1 MVSRVALRHFL
12 LIYDIGAR
20 VLEVRDLGEDAEAA
34 AARYSEVE
42 EEFRQREG
50 FEVVLI
56 GADSIET
63 IQETHAHYFETGA
76 NGDSLEAKLLRAA
89 G

>member
-1 MVSRVALRHFL
+1 MSSRVALRHFL

-20 VLEVRDLGEDAEAA
+20 AVKFQDLGEDAEAA
-34 AARYSEVE
+34 AVRYSEVE
-42 EEFRQREG
+42 EEFREREG

-76 NGDSLEAKLLRAA
+76 NGNSLEDKLLRAA

>member
-1 MVSRVALRHFL
+1 MSRMALRHFL
-12 LIYDIGAR
+12 LIYDIAAR
-20 VLEVRDLGEDAEAA
+20 DLTIQDLGEDAEAA
-34 AARYSEVE
+34 AAHYSEVE
-42 EEFRQREG
+42 EEFRERAG

-63 IQETHAHYFETGA
+63 IRETHGHYFETGA
-76 NGDSLEAKLLRAA
+76 NGNSLEDKLLRAA

>member
-1 MVSRVALRHFL
+1 MAVRHFL

-20 VLEVRDLGEDAEAA
+20 LLEIQDLGTDAEAA
-34 AARYSEVE
+34 AVRYSEVE

-63 IQETHAHYFETGA
+63 IRETHAHYFETGA
-76 NGDSLEAKLLRAA
+76 NGNSLEDKLLRAA